1 MTAKV
6 SVLMLSYN
14 AERFIADA
22 INSVLH
28 QSYRNLEI
36 VIGDD
41 CSSDKTLEVIRAIAH
56 CSKVPILILTS
67 PTNQGITSNFNQCL
81 QHCNGDYIFLLGGD
95 DIYLP
100 DKLAAQV
107 AFMDNNP
114 SIAISYHDV
123 SVFNSDTGR
132 HMYYYNRDRHGFH
145 RGGASLLVTQGTFNC
160 GCATAVRN
168 ENLPV
173 ADSDVLFSSDW
184 LWYIETL
191 VRSQKRID
199 YFPGVH
205 ARYRRHENNV
215 TGKSHVEQQFKDTFT
230 SLAKVQN
237 RYPELKQDCVLA
249 AAERSAVFGIKHLLA
264 GNWRKGAKCLTQ
276 RSAVCTGLYLFLK
289 RRLLKRVN

>member
-6 SVLMLSYN
+6 SVLVLSYN

-28 QSYRNLEI
+28 QSYQNLEI

-41 CSSDKTLEVIRAIAH
+41 CSSDRTLEVIRAVA
-56 CSKVPILILTS
+56 CSSEVPIHILKS
-67 PTNQGITSNFNQCL
+67 PTNQGITNNFNKCL
-81 QHCNGDYIFLLGGD
+81 KHCSGDYIFLLGGD

-100 DKLAAQV
+100 GKLAAQV
-107 AFMDNNP
+107 AFMDSNP

-132 HMYYYNRDRHGFH
+132 HMYYYNKDRHGFH
-145 RGGASLLVTQGTFNC
+145 HGGASLLVTQGTFNC

-173 ADSDVLFSSDW
+173 ADSEVCFSSDW

-205 ARYRRHENNV
+205 ARYRRHGNNV
-215 TGKSHVEQQFKDTFT
+215 TGKSHVDEQFKDTFT
-230 SLAKVQN
+230 TLAKVQS

-249 AAERSAVFGIKHLLA
+249 AAERNAAFGLKQLWA
-264 GNWRKGAKCLTQ
+264 GEWRKGASCLAQ
-276 RSAVCTGLYLFLK
+276 RSAVSTGLYLLLK